1 MMLVPPTFPQVYK
14 NVTDFT
20 ARELA
25 NLMWALAILDHRPA
39 WILDCVLG
47 HALDNLSSYSPN
59 SLHLLV
65 WSLAKLGHQ
74 PSEVSGRRQAWGAGG
89 CRPTGGKGL
98 VDAPSGP
105 SIPIE

>member
-1 MMLVPPTFPQVYK
+1 MPSAHTLNQPHHRAHFLQVYK

-47 HALDNLSSYSPN
+47 HAMDNLASYSPN

-74 PSEVSGRRQAWGAGG
+74 PSEVRPGGEGEPFQRGA
-89 CRPTGGKGL
+89 
-98 VDAPSGP
+98 
-105 SIPIE
+105 

>member
-1 MMLVPPTFPQVYK
+1 
-14 NVTDFT
+14 
-20 ARELA
+20 
-25 NLMWALAILDHRPA
+25 MWALAILDHRPA

-74 PSEVSGRRQAWGAGG
+74 PSEV
-89 CRPTGGKGL
+89 RPGGKGERSL
-98 VDAPSGP
+98 FNAEHESHCSQGGLQV
-105 SIPIE
+105 